1 MILVNPVRVVIL
13 KGGEFYISYPH
24 LISPA
29 TKIIVMEIVPLQFSF
44 FHHDTYCS
52 TKRPSLFKIR
62 EIVTK
67 ESNPLEGTPLTR
79 EAQTFLFPPS
89 LSSGIHLQSW
99 TNTRFHS
106 GLVYVEYPIS
116 LVVNLLRTD

>member
-1 MILVNPVRVVIL
+1 MTIRTKLPYIKDIIILANPIRVVTL
-13 KGGEFYISYPH
+13 KGGGVDVSCPH

-29 TKIIVMEIVPLQFSF
+29 TKIIVMEIIPLQFSF

-52 TKRPSLFKIR
+52 TKRPSRFKIR

-79 EAQTFLFPPS
+79 EA
-89 LSSGIHLQSW
+89 
-99 TNTRFHS
+99 
-106 GLVYVEYPIS
+106 
-116 LVVNLLRTD
+116 